1 MAKMYG
7 DLHKKSPYTMYLT
20 PKRFVAGDLYSEGAR
35 CTPSVTSM
43 ARHKL
48 ISAFSRKTPL

>member
-48 ISAFSRKTPL
+48 ISAFS